1 MKNYYYRKITI
12 RQLDKKN
19 YTRATEMEN
28 EKLENLNRLLS
39 RRTYSFLPNYLEG
52 NETNKSFKLLTLKQ
66 YICKDIFERFT

>member
-19 YTRATEMEN
+19 YTRAT

-52 NETNKSFKLLTLKQ
+52 N
-66 YICKDIFERFT
+66 

>member
-52 NETNKSFKLLTLKQ
+52 N
-66 YICKDIFERFT
+66 